1 MCLPLEHLVTLY
13 NQYCKYH
20 LSTTD
25 VGIASLCCL
34 DCQRWKKG
42 SAAVCS
48 DQPWLWTELFT
59 QGGLDTCTLKDAVF
73 PTTCPLKL
81 SKVIL
86 NLTLMLLLK
95 WNWSSFIVV
104 LCPRLNCCWRLLCSL
119 DLLRYAHPPKSI
131 SQACVHVCVFAFF
144 PQVKFSWMSASNNK
158 ERDYFDRGSGRLWLE
173 GARPSQSNHG
183 NCTFKLMLSCRQV
196 KKSAV
201 LYNWVWQMSKMGW
214 EKEFRK

>member
-1 MCLPLEHLVTLY
+1 MCLSLEHLVTLY
-13 NQYCKYH
+13 NQCCKYH

-48 DQPWLWTELFT
+48 EQPWLWTELFT

-131 SQACVHVCVFAFF
+131 SQACVHVCVCLLFF
-144 PQVKFSWMSASNNK
+144 LKLSFPECQHQIIKKEIILTEAWGGCDWKGHVLHSQIMETVPSNWCSPAGRSRRVQCFTTECDKWVK
-158 ERDYFDRGSGRLWLE
+158 
-173 GARPSQSNHG
+173 
-183 NCTFKLMLSCRQV
+183 
-196 KKSAV
+196 
-201 LYNWVWQMSKMGW
+201 
-214 EKEFRK
+214 